1 MRSDWK
7 KMEGNTNNKK
17 AKDLRGIETMICE
30 SGARR
35 LIREVRNIDED
46 KDDN

>member
-17 AKDLRGIETMICE
+17 AKDLIGIETMVCE

-35 LIREVRNIDED
+35 LIREVRKIDED